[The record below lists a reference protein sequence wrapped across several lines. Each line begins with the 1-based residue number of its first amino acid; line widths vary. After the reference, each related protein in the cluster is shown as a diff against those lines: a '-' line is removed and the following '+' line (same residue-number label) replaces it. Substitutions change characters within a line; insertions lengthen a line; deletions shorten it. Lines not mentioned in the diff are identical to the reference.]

1 MSNLGD
7 LKIYLTN
14 QKMVI
19 TNEQG
24 LRMEFDIPSPGNIIV
39 FHVGSQTFHI
49 GLYGI
54 DPPRSPTVSDLES
67 DDSRSSTAPSGG
79 GGPGDPIEI

>member
-7 LKIYLTN
+7 LKIYLTHE
-14 QKMVI
+14 KMVL

-24 LRMEFDIPSPGNIIV
+24 LRMEFDIPIPGNIVV
-39 FHVGSQTFHI
+39 FHVGTQSFHI
-49 GLYGI
+49 GLFPT

-67 DDSRSSTAPSGG
+67 DDSRSSTAPSGS
-79 GGPGDPIEI
+79 GGPEDPIEI